1 MPFCIA
7 GVKYVN
13 MHGMTS
19 DKPFSGLNIMV
30 ITRTDGTTE
39 TRKVVK

>member
-1 MPFCIA
+1 MSFCIA

-13 MHGMTS
+13 MQGMTS

-30 ITRTDGTTE
+30 ITRTDGTTV